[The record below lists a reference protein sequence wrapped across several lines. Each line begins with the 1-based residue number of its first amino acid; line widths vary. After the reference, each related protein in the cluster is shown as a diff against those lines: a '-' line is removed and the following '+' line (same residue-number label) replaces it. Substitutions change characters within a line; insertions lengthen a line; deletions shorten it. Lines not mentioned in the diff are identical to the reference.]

1 MNDIMVS
8 IICNTYNH
16 ERYVKD
22 ALDGFLNQ
30 KTNFPFEVL
39 IHDDASTDRTQEIIK
54 EYTEKYPEI
63 IKPILQTQNQRSL
76 GKSPTYYY
84 QLPRV
89 QGKYIA
95 FCEGDD
101 YWIDSNKLQKQ
112 IDALEKYPNVDI
124 CAHASQRMDAETGQ
138 VIRISSKSDKIT
150 VIPTEDVI
158 KGGGGFVASASI
170 VYRKELAD
178 NMPPFHRMIM
188 LDYSMQVHGALR
200 GGMLYLPDVMCVYR
214 INTTSSV
221 TRMMRE
227 NPKRKAKYKDRT
239 FKMMVQLDKD
249 TNKKYHAIIM
259 KQLLENRVSK
269 IGILLQAFFQPKV
282 RNIK

>member
-1 MNDIMVS
+1 M
-8 IICNTYNH
+8 
-16 ERYVKD
+16 
-22 ALDGFLNQ
+22 
-30 KTNFPFEVL
+30 
-39 IHDDASTDRTQEIIK
+39 
-54 EYTEKYPEI
+54 
-63 IKPILQTQNQRSL
+63 
-76 GKSPTYYY
+76 
-84 QLPRV
+84 
-89 QGKYIA
+89 
-95 FCEGDD
+95 
-101 YWIDSNKLQKQ
+101 
-112 IDALEKYPNVDI
+112 EKYPNVDI

-214 INTTSSV
+214 INTISSV